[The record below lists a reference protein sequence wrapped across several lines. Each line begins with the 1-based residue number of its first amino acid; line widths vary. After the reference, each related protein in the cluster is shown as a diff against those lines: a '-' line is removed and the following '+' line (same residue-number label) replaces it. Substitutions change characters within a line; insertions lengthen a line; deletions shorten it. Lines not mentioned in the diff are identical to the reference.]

1 MSLTLTLTLRS
12 TRNFEAYQRP
22 VGPDHYSLLLALV
35 DYWSKTEMK
44 WMSFQWESSRDL
56 NALIDGADTTLDGRL
71 FQLFTA
77 RTLRKFRLA
86 SDLALGLWSLR

>member
-1 MSLTLTLTLRS
+1 
-12 TRNFEAYQRP
+12 
-22 VGPDHYSLLLALV
+22 
-35 DYWSKTEMK
+35 
-44 WMSFQWESSRDL
+44 MSFQWESSRDL
-56 NALIDGADTTLDGRL
+56 NALIDGADTTLDGSL